1 MKKLLLAIYRIVF
14 KALSGRNIGL
24 IWPVWMANNFI
35 ISKLRQNFTEING
48 QKMFLDSKDS
58 LNLSTQGV
66 YDPLETEIIKKTL
79 KKGDIAVDIGANIGY
94 YTLLFAKLVGET
106 GKVFAFEPEPSNV
119 ELIKKNIAINWHRNV
134 VVEQKAISDK
144 SGKIKL
150 YSNGS
155 VLAIQNSSN
164 PHKTNRHVL
173 VDAVSLDDYFK
184 KRRKRID
191 FIKMDIEGA
200 EYLALKSMRSLLEKN
215 EKIKMIIEFSP
226 CFLKNAGAKPEEYL
240 ELLKNYGF
248 ALNWVSDNE
257 KKIVPISA
265 EKLLEKYPIE
275 KLEKQ
280 TGENCKR
287 STNLFCT
294 KG

>member
-1 MKKLLLAIYRIVF
+1 MKKLPLAIYRTVF
-14 KALSGRNIGL
+14 KALSGHNIGL
-24 IWPVWMANNFI
+24 IWPIWIANNFI
-35 ISKLRQNFTEING
+35 VSKLRQNFTEING
-48 QKMFLDSKDS
+48 QKMFLDSKDA

-79 KKGDIAVDIGANIGY
+79 KKGDIAIDLGANIGY

-119 ELIKKNIAINWHRNV
+119 ELIKKNLAINGHHNV
-134 VVEQKAISDK
+134 VVEQKAVSDK
-144 SGKIKL
+144 SGKAKL

-155 VLAIQNSSN
+155 VLTIQNASN
-164 PHKTNRHVL
+164 PHKIQKPIL
-173 VDAVSLDDYFK
+173 VDAVSLEDYFK
-184 KRRKRID
+184 KRCKSID

-200 EYLALKSMRSLLEKN
+200 EYFALKGMRSLLEKN
-215 EKIKMIIEFSP
+215 EKIKMIIEFAP
-226 CFLKNAGAKPEEYL
+226 CFLKNAGVKPEEYL

-248 ALNWVSDNE
+248 ALNWVSERE

-265 EKLLEKYPIE
+265 EKLLEKYPLK

-280 TGENCKR
+280 TGENCKK